1 MRAELPSGTV
11 TFLFTDV
18 EGSTR
23 LLHELGAQ
31 AYAEALAEHR
41 RAIREA
47 CAGNSGVEVDTQGD
61 AFFFAFATAPDA
73 LAAASDFTERLGANG
88 PVRVRVG
95 STPERR
101 FSEKRATSGK
111 TSTVPH
117 ASPPQDTAVRC
128 SSRPRQRVSCEAE
141 LTDLGEHR
149 FKDLGAPER
158 VFQLGDGEFPTL
170 ESLYRT
176 NLPIPATP
184 FLGRQ
189 RELEDV
195 IALVS
200 RPDARLVT
208 LVGPGGAGKTRLG
221 LQAAA
226 EVSDDFRDGVF
237 WVPLAPLRDEAAVP
251 TAFAQALAVEER
263 PGVSMLDSIVS
274 TVADRRL
281 LLVVDN
287 CEHLVDAVAPLVRTL
302 LDGCPSLV
310 AVASSRERLGLRA
323 ERLYD
328 VPPMVTSD
336 AEALFRDRATA
347 ASADFRSDEHVAAI
361 CDAVD
366 GLPLAIELAA
376 ARVRSLSTETIRSR
390 LDERLVLLTARTR
403 DVEERQRT
411 LEATIAWSYDLL
423 SEEEQRVLRSLSV
436 FAGGCTLAGA
446 EAVAGADLDVLESL
460 LDKSLLRHRVDEA
473 GQDRYWLLETIREY
487 AARELA
493 LAAELEEA
501 QVRHTSFY
509 LTVAA
514 GLSPHVARPVSDE
527 QVRGVRSDREN
538 FRTAHARA
546 LAAEDGA
553 IAVRLVRCLA
563 RILFRIEPTESHA
576 VVRASLAL
584 PGAALDDRAYALV
597 RLASFES
604 VWGDHDWAKSML
616 SEAEAL
622 FERLGDRLGLVD
634 ATAWQSAIAAMQGEY
649 DGAIALAEKLARLA
663 AELDDPDVARYADQA
678 LGDALGSLAV
688 ENDDRV
694 AAERSRP
701 LQEAR
706 VRAAA
711 RYESGI
717 EEFSAMGRLALTL
730 FVLGDYSESIALCQR
745 AARRALD
752 IGLVEYAAPAVPQIG
767 LAAAARGDHRLGVTL
782 VAFGLAR
789 VRETGE
795 LLARDAVA
803 LFDRFERSSRD
814 ALGDAEYE
822 DAVRAGEALS
832 IEEAIE
838 LALGVSVA

>member
-1 MRAELPSGTV
+1 MRDDLPTGTV

-23 LLHELGAQ
+23 LLDELGTQ

-47 CAGNSGVEVDTQGD
+47 CTGNSGVEVDTQGD
-61 AFFFAFATAPDA
+61 AFFFAFATAPGA
-73 LAAASDFTERLGANG
+73 LAAASDITQRLAANG

-95 STPERR
+95 IHTGTPLLGEEGYVGQDLHRAARIAAAGHGGQVLVSGSTARL
-101 FSEKRATSGK
+101 
-111 TSTVPH
+111 V
-117 ASPPQDTAVRC
+117 DV
-128 SSRPRQRVSCEAE
+128 E
-141 LTDLGEHR
+141 LADLGEHR

-158 VFQLGDGEFPTL
+158 VFQLGSGEFPAL
-170 ESLYRT
+170 KSLHRT

-184 FLGRQ
+184 FLGRL
-189 RELEDV
+189 RELDDV
-195 IALVS
+195 VALLD
-200 RPDARLVT
+200 RPEARLVT
-208 LVGPGGAGKTRLG
+208 LVGPGGAGKTRLA

-226 EVSDDFRDGVF
+226 EVSEDFPDGVY
-237 WVPLAPLRDEAAVP
+237 WVPLAPLRDETAVP
-251 TAFAQALAVEER
+251 TALAHALDVDER
-263 PGVSMLDSIVS
+263 PDAPLLDSIVS

-287 CEHLVDAVAPLVRTL
+287 CEHLVDAVAALVRAL

-310 AVASSRERLGLRA
+310 VVASSRERLGLRA

-347 ASADFRSDEHVAAI
+347 ASANFHSDEHVVAI

-376 ARVRSLSTETIRSR
+376 ARVRSLSAETIRSR

-446 EAVAGADLDVLESL
+446 EAVAGAELDALESL

-493 LAAELEEA
+493 LAGELEEA
-501 QVRHTSFY
+501 QGRHTSFY
-509 LTVAA
+509 LSVAA
-514 GLSPHVARPVSDE
+514 ELSPHVARPVSDE
-527 QVRGVRSDREN
+527 QVGRLRSDREN
-538 FRTAHARA
+538 FRIAHSRA
-546 LAAEDGA
+546 LADGDGA
-553 IAVRLVRCLA
+553 TAVRLVRCLA
-563 RILFRIEPTESHA
+563 RILFRLELSESHA

-584 PGAALDDRAYALV
+584 PGAAIDDRAYALV

-604 VWGDHDWAKSML
+604 VLGDLDSAGEML

-634 ATAWQSAIAAMQGEY
+634 ATAS
-649 DGAIALAEKLARLA
+649 
-663 AELDDPDVARYADQA
+663 
-678 LGDALGSLAV
+678 
-688 ENDDRV
+688 
-694 AAERSRP
+694 
-701 LQEAR
+701 
-706 VRAAA
+706 
-711 RYESGI
+711 
-717 EEFSAMGRLALTL
+717 
-730 FVLGDYSESIALCQR
+730 QR
-745 AARRALD
+745 AVRRSLD
-752 IGLVEYAAPAVPQIG
+752 LGLVEYGISTALPQIG
-767 LAAAARGDHRLGVTL
+767 LAAAARGEHRVGVTL

-789 VRETGE
+789 WREAGE
-795 LLARDAVA
+795 VLRRDAGA
-803 LFDRFERSSRD
+803 LFERAERSCRE

-832 IEEAIE
+832 SEEAIE